1 MDNHL
6 FEQAA
11 EMIQG
16 AEAMIITAGAG
27 IGVDS
32 GLPDFR
38 GNTGF
43 WKAYKPYEKL
53 GIGFA
58 DAANPTHFRNDPA
71 FGWGFYGHRTNL
83 YRRTIPHAGFQV
95 LRSWMERFERPGF
108 VITSNVDGQFQKA
121 GFDED
126 RMLEV
131 HGSIHW
137 LQCLSPC
144 SPKLWPNNETI
155 EVDEIDMRTPNIPVC
170 PHCGGVSRPNIL
182 MFNDF
187 SWISKRTDNQQAAFN
202 RFIKQ
207 QRGKQIVIVEIGA
220 GTSVNRIRYTSETIA
235 GNSSRIR
242 IIRLNLNEPD
252 IRPPHL
258 GLPCGALDGLRKIDS
273 LMV

>member
-1 MDNHL
+1 MGIDP
-6 FEQAA
+6 FELAA

-16 AEAMIITAGAG
+16 AEAMIITARAG

-95 LRSWMERFERPGF
+95 LRSWMERFERLGF

-126 RMLEV
+126 RLLEV

-137 LQCLSPC
+137 LQCLSLC

-155 EVDEIDMRTPNIPVC
+155 EIDETDMRARNIPLC

-187 SWISKRTDNQQAAFN
+187 SWISKRTDSQQAAFN

-207 QRGKQIVIVEIGA
+207 QRGKRIVIVEIGA

-252 IRPPHL
+252 IRPPPL
-258 GLPCGALDGLRKIDS
+258 GLSCGALDGLRKIDS